1 MKHRPEPDIIRL
13 SNISENRFLTGQT
26 EFGVENESSP
36 QKTFSSL
43 LFSSLLFSSLLF
55 SSLLFSSAARAAGEG
70 SGRGPYVQ
78 ADLAYAYEHI
88 THDYPEPAGA
98 KKGKISTVSD
108 YFRNIRTHSIH
119 PRVSVGYDFGGWRI
133 AADYA
138 RYRKW
143 NDSKYSVSIKEL
155 KENKGENINVAQYL
169 KTENQENGSFHA
181 VSSLGLSA
189 VYDFKLND
197 KFKPYIGARVAY
209 GHIRHQHRSVEQETT
224 IVTTYL
230 QSGKPSP
237 IIRGPT
243 PKPAHQESNSIR
255 RVGLGVIAGVGFD
268 ITPNLTLDAGYRY
281 HNWGRLENTRFK
293 THEASLG
300 VRYRF

>member
-1 MKHRPEPDIIRL
+1 MNPARKKP
-13 SNISENRFLTGQT
+13 
-26 EFGVENESSP
+26 
-36 QKTFSSL
+36 SL

-55 SSLLFSSAARAAGEG
+55 SSLLFSSAAQAASEG
-70 SGRGPYVQ
+70 NGRGPYVQ

-88 THDYPEPAGA
+88 TRDYPDAAGA
-98 KKGKISTVSD
+98 NKGKISTVSD
-108 YFRNIRTHSIH
+108 YFRNIRTHSVH

-143 NDSKYSVSIKEL
+143 NDNKYSVSIKEL
-155 KENKGENINVAQYL
+155 KNNKK

-209 GHIRHQHRSVEQETT
+209 GHVRHSISTKKTT
-224 IVTTYL
+224 EFLTVAGTPGRVPGVYKASTTP
-230 QSGKPSP
+230 G
-237 IIRGPT
+237 
-243 PKPAHQESNSIR
+243 AHQESNSIR

-268 ITPNLTLDAGYRY
+268 ITPKLTLDAGYRY

-300 VRYRF
+300 MRYRF

>member
-1 MKHRPEPDIIRL
+1 MNPARK
-13 SNISENRFLTGQT
+13 
-26 EFGVENESSP
+26 
-36 QKTFSSL
+36 KL

-55 SSLLFSSAARAAGEG
+55 SSLLFPSAAQAASEDN
-70 SGRGPYVQ
+70 GRGPYVQ
-78 ADLAYAYEHI
+78 ADLAYAAERI
-88 THDYPEPAGA
+88 THDYPKPTGA
-98 KKGKISTVSD
+98 KKGTTISTVSD
-108 YFRNIRTHSIH
+108 YFRNIRTHSVH

-143 NDSKYSVSIKEL
+143 NNSKYSVNI
-155 KENKGENINVAQYL
+155 ENVQIHKDNGNRIDR

-209 GHIRHQHRSVEQETT
+209 GHVRHSIDSTKKT
-224 IVTTYL
+224 IEFLTAAGARGAAPTVY
-230 QSGKPSP
+230 SP
-237 IIRGPT
+237 YKNT
-243 PKPAHQESNSIR
+243 QDAHQESNSIR

-268 ITPNLTLDAGYRY
+268 ITPKLTLDTGYRY
-281 HNWGRLENTRFK
+281 HYWGRLENTRFK

>member
-1 MKHRPEPDIIRL
+1 M
-13 SNISENRFLTGQT
+13 Q
-26 EFGVENESSP
+26 P
-36 QKTFSSL
+36 QKT
-43 LFSSLLFSSLLF
+43 SLLF
-55 SSLLFSSAARAAGEG
+55 SSLLFSSAAQAAGEDH
-70 SGRGPYVQ
+70 GRGPYVQ
-78 ADLAYAYEHI
+78 ADLAYAAERI
-88 THDYPEPAGA
+88 THDYPKLTAQ
-98 KKGKISTVSD
+98 KKDTISTVSD
-108 YFRNIRTHSIH
+108 YFRNIRTRSVH

-143 NDSKYSVSIKEL
+143 NNSKYSVSIKEL
-155 KENKGENINVAQYL
+155 KNNNKK

-209 GHIRHQHRSVEQETT
+209 GHVRHSIDSTKKITAGAGGAGSPVR
-224 IVTTYL
+224 
-230 QSGKPSP
+230 PSYKS
-237 IIRGPT
+237 T
-243 PKPAHQESNSIR
+243 QDAHHQSNSIR

-268 ITPNLTLDAGYRY
+268 ITPKLTLDTGYRY

>member
-1 MKHRPEPDIIRL
+1 MQPAKNL
-13 SNISENRFLTGQT
+13 L
-26 EFGVENESSP
+26 
-36 QKTFSSL
+36 FSSL

-55 SSLLFSSAARAAGEG
+55 SSLLFSSAAQAASEDG
-70 SGRGPYVQ
+70 GRGPYVQ

-88 THDYPEPAGA
+88 THDYPEPTAPN
-98 KKGKISTVSD
+98 KNKISTVSD
-108 YFRNIRTHSIH
+108 YFRNIRTRSVH

-143 NDSKYSVSIKEL
+143 NNNKYSVNI
-155 KENKGENINVAQYL
+155 ENVRIHEYNGNRIDR

-209 GHIRHQHRSVEQETT
+209 GHVRHSIDSTKKT
-224 IVTTYL
+224 IEFLTA
-230 QSGKPSP
+230 PSNAP
-237 IIRGPT
+237 NGASTNYDIS
-243 PKPAHQESNSIR
+243 PKTQNAHQESNSIR

-268 ITPNLTLDAGYRY
+268 ITPKLTLDAGYRY

-300 VRYRF
+300 MRYRF

>member
-1 MKHRPEPDIIRL
+1 MNPAPK
-13 SNISENRFLTGQT
+13 N
-26 EFGVENESSP
+26 
-36 QKTFSSL
+36 FSSL

-55 SSLLFSSAARAAGEG
+55 SSLLFSSAAQAASEG
-70 SGRGPYVQ
+70 NGRGPYVQ
-78 ADLAYAYEHI
+78 ADLAYAAERI
-88 THDYPEPAGA
+88 THDYPERTGT
-98 KKGKISTVSD
+98 KKGTTISTVSD

-133 AADYA
+133 AADYT

-143 NDSKYSVSIKEL
+143 NNSKYSVNTKL
-155 KENKGENINVAQYL
+155 VQNQYNK
-169 KTENQENGSFHA
+169 KTENQENGTFHA
-181 VSSLGLSA
+181 ASSLGLSA

-209 GHIRHQHRSVEQETT
+209 GHVRHSISTKKTT
-224 IVTTYL
+224 EFLTVARNRVTVPGTYKV
-230 QSGKPSP
+230 ST
-237 IIRGPT
+237 T
-243 PKPAHQESNSIR
+243 PGAHQESNSIR

>member
-1 MKHRPEPDIIRL
+1 PEP
-13 SNISENRFLTGQT
+13 T
-26 EFGVENESSP
+26 
-36 QKTFSSL
+36 
-43 LFSSLLFSSLLF
+43 
-55 SSLLFSSAARAAGEG
+55 
-70 SGRGPYVQ
+70 
-78 ADLAYAYEHI
+78 
-88 THDYPEPAGA
+88 GA
-98 KKGKISTVSD
+98 KKGTTISTVSD

-143 NDSKYSVSIKEL
+143 NNSKYSVSIKEL
-155 KENKGENINVAQYL
+155 KNNNKKKK

-209 GHIRHQHRSVEQETT
+209 GHVRHSIDSTKKTT
-224 IVTTYL
+224 EIVTTVGSNKAADTVL
-230 QSGKPSP
+230 VGISTQN
-237 IIRGPT
+237 
-243 PKPAHQESNSIR
+243 AHHQSNSIR
-255 RVGLGVIAGVGFD
+255 RVGLGVIAGIGFD
-268 ITPNLTLDAGYRY
+268 ITPNLTLDTGYRY

-300 VRYRF
+300 MRYRF

>member
-1 MKHRPEPDIIRL
+1 MQPAKNL
-13 SNISENRFLTGQT
+13 LF
-26 EFGVENESSP
+26 SSLL
-36 QKTFSSL
+36 FSSL

-55 SSLLFSSAARAAGEG
+55 SSLLFSSAAQAASEG
-70 SGRGPYVQ
+70 NGRGPYVQ

-88 THDYPEPAGA
+88 TRDYPKPTDPS
-98 KKGKISTVSD
+98 KGKISTVSD

-119 PRVSVGYDFGGWRI
+119 PRVSVGYDFGGWRV

-143 NDSKYSVSIKEL
+143 NNNKYSV
-155 KENKGENINVAQYL
+155 NIEKVQEVGKNRRDR
-169 KTENQENGSFHA
+169 KTENQENGTFHA

-209 GHIRHQHRSVEQETT
+209 GHVRHSIDSTKKITGTLTAYPNDADAAATVYPDGHPQKN
-224 IVTTYL
+224 TY
-230 QSGKPSP
+230 QK
-237 IIRGPT
+237 
-243 PKPAHQESNSIR
+243 SNSSR
-255 RVGLGVIAGVGFD
+255 RLGFGAMAGVGID
-268 ITPNLTLDAGYRY
+268 VAPGLTLDAGYRY

>member
-1 MKHRPEPDIIRL
+1 MHTADKKL
-13 SNISENRFLTGQT
+13 L
-26 EFGVENESSP
+26 
-36 QKTFSSL
+36 FSSL

-55 SSLLFSSAARAAGEG
+55 SSLLFSSAARAASEG
-70 SGRGPYVQ
+70 NGRGPYVQ
-78 ADLAYAYEHI
+78 ADLAYAAERI
-88 THDYPEPAGA
+88 THDYPEPTGA
-98 KKGKISTVSD
+98 KKAQLSTVSD

-143 NDSKYSVSIKEL
+143 KES
-155 KENKGENINVAQYL
+155 NSSTN
-169 KTENQENGSFHA
+169 TENSENQHNRIKIETGHQGNGSFHA
-181 VSSLGLSA
+181 ASSLGLSA

-209 GHIRHQHRSVEQETT
+209 GHVKHQVHSVESKTKT
-224 IVTTYL
+224 VT
-230 QSGKPSP
+230 SKPKGGP
-237 IIRGPT
+237 VKEGPT
-243 PKPAHQESNSIR
+243 PKPAYHENRSSR
-255 RVGLGVIAGVGFD
+255 RLGFGAMAGVGID
-268 ITPNLTLDAGYRY
+268 VAPGLTLDAGYRY

-300 VRYRF
+300 MRYRF

>member
-1 MKHRPEPDIIRL
+1 MQPPKNL
-13 SNISENRFLTGQT
+13 L
-26 EFGVENESSP
+26 
-36 QKTFSSL
+36 FSSL

-55 SSLLFSSAARAAGEG
+55 SSLLFSSAAQAAGEDH
-70 SGRGPYVQ
+70 GRGPYVQ

-88 THDYPEPAGA
+88 TRDYPDAAGLE
-98 KKGKISTVSD
+98 KGKKISTVSD

-143 NDSKYSVSIKEL
+143 NNSKYSVNTKEL
-155 KENKGENINVAQYL
+155 ENKNKNKRDL

-209 GHIRHQHRSVEQETT
+209 GHVRHSIDSTKKT
-224 IVTTYL
+224 AKILTSSYGN
-230 QSGKPSP
+230 GKP
-237 IIRGPT
+237 T
-243 PKPAHQESNSIR
+243 VYTEENTQNAHRESDSIR
-255 RVGLGVIAGVGFD
+255 RVGLGVIAGVGFG
-268 ITPNLTLDAGYRY
+268 ITPKLTLDAGYRY

>member
-1 MKHRPEPDIIRL
+1 MELICIR
-13 SNISENRFLTGQT
+13 STKN
-26 EFGVENESSP
+26 
-36 QKTFSSL
+36 
-43 LFSSLLFSSLLF
+43 FSSLLFSSLLF
-55 SSLLFSSAARAAGEG
+55 SSLLFSSAAQAAGEG
-70 SGRGPYVQ
+70 NGRGPYVQ

-88 THDYPEPAGA
+88 TRDYPDAAGA
-98 KKGKISTVSD
+98 NQGKKISTVSD
-108 YFRNIRTHSIH
+108 YFKNIRTRSVH
-119 PRVSVGYDFGGWRI
+119 PRLAFGYDFGGWRI

-143 NDSKYSVSIKEL
+143 KESNSSTKKVVKDINDNHRETQTKHQ
-155 KENKGENINVAQYL
+155 G
-169 KTENQENGSFHA
+169 NGSFHA
-181 VSSLGLSA
+181 ASSLGLSA

-209 GHIRHQHRSVEQETT
+209 GHVRHQVHSVESENT
-224 IVTTYL
+224 IVTSKQT
-230 QSGKPSP
+230 QSAK
-237 IIRGPT
+237 RGGPVET
-243 PKPAHQESNSIR
+243 GFTAKLPHHESRSISS
-255 RVGLGVIAGVGFD
+255 LGFGAVAGVGID

>member
-1 MKHRPEPDIIRL
+1 TR
-13 SNISENRFLTGQT
+13 S
-26 EFGVENESSP
+26 V
-36 QKTFSSL
+36 
-43 LFSSLLFSSLLF
+43 
-55 SSLLFSSAARAAGEG
+55 
-70 SGRGPYVQ
+70 
-78 ADLAYAYEHI
+78 
-88 THDYPEPAGA
+88 
-98 KKGKISTVSD
+98 
-108 YFRNIRTHSIH
+108 H

-143 NDSKYSVSIKEL
+143 NNNKYSVNI
-155 KENKGENINVAQYL
+155 ENVQKHDNGNRIDR

-209 GHIRHQHRSVEQETT
+209 GHVRHSISTKKTT
-224 IVTTYL
+224 EFLTTASTPDAV
-230 QSGKPSP
+230 SGAYKVS
-237 IIRGPT
+237 RT
-243 PKPAHQESNSIR
+243 PGAHQESNSIR

>member
-1 MKHRPEPDIIRL
+1 MNPARKKPSL
-13 SNISENRFLTGQT
+13 L
-26 EFGVENESSP
+26 
-36 QKTFSSL
+36 FSSL

-55 SSLLFSSAARAAGEG
+55 SSLLFSSAAQAASEDG
-70 SGRGPYVQ
+70 GRGPYVQ

-88 THDYPEPAGA
+88 TRDYPDAAGA
-98 KKGKISTVSD
+98 NQGKKISTVSD

-143 NDSKYSVSIKEL
+143 NNNKYSVNI
-155 KENKGENINVAQYL
+155 ENVKKHDNGNRTDR
-169 KTENQENGSFHA
+169 KTENQENGTFHA

-189 VYDFKLND
+189 IYDFQIND

-209 GHIRHQHRSVEQETT
+209 GHVRHSIDSTKKTIEVTT
-224 IVTTYL
+224 VPSNAPNGAVTTYN
-230 QSGKPSP
+230 
-237 IIRGPT
+237 T
-243 PKPAHQESNSIR
+243 DPKTQNDYQSNSIR

-268 ITPNLTLDAGYRY
+268 ITPKLTLDAGYRY
-281 HNWGRLENTRFK
+281 HYWGRLENTRFK

-300 VRYRF
+300 MRYRF

>member
-1 MKHRPEPDIIRL
+1 M
-13 SNISENRFLTGQT
+13 SESK
-26 EFGVENESSP
+26 NESSP

-55 SSLLFSSAARAAGEG
+55 SSAAQAASEG
-70 SGRGPYVQ
+70 NGRGPYVQ

-88 THDYPEPAGA
+88 THDYPEPTAQ
-98 KKGKISTVSD
+98 KKDTISTVSD
-108 YFRNIRTHSIH
+108 YFRNIRTHSVH
-119 PRVSVGYDFGGWRI
+119 PRVSVGYDFGSWRI

-143 NDSKYSVSIKEL
+143 NNSKYSVNIKRV
-155 KENKGENINVAQYL
+155 KENNGSGKKLTQDL
-169 KTENQENGSFHA
+169 KTENQENGTFHA

-189 VYDFKLND
+189 VYDFD
-197 KFKPYIGARVAY
+197 TGSRFKPYAGVRVSY
-209 GHIRHQHRSVEQETT
+209 GHVRHSIDSTKKTTEFITSAGAPGGAPTVYPPHKNTQDDHRE
-224 IVTTYL
+224 
-230 QSGKPSP
+230 GD
-237 IIRGPT
+237 
-243 PKPAHQESNSIR
+243 SIR

-268 ITPNLTLDAGYRY
+268 ITPNLTLDTGYRY

-300 VRYRF
+300 MRYRF

>member
-1 MKHRPEPDIIRL
+1 MNPARKKP
-13 SNISENRFLTGQT
+13 
-26 EFGVENESSP
+26 
-36 QKTFSSL
+36 
-43 LFSSLLFSSLLF
+43 SLLFSSLLF
-55 SSLLFSSAARAAGEG
+55 SSLLFSSAAQAASEG
-70 SGRGPYVQ
+70 NGRGPYVQ
-78 ADLAYAYEHI
+78 ADLAYAAERI
-88 THDYPEPAGA
+88 THDYPEPTGA
-98 KKGKISTVSD
+98 KKGTTISTVSD

-143 NDSKYSVSIKEL
+143 NNSKYSVSIKEL
-155 KENKGENINVAQYL
+155 KNNNNKKKK

-209 GHIRHQHRSVEQETT
+209 GHVRHSISTKKTT
-224 IVTTYL
+224 EFLTVAGARVTVPGTYKV
-230 QSGKPSP
+230 ST
-237 IIRGPT
+237 T
-243 PKPAHQESNSIR
+243 PGAHQESNSIR